1 MESVCTT
8 AGLDQRALPVKAGR
22 LRERVQFQR
31 RTQNLND
38 FGEPLQ
44 VWSTL
49 ADEWASVEPLSGR
62 EFFTALQSQS
72 DITVRVVC
80 RYSSAVAAV
89 KPQDRIV
96 HGDTVYDIRHPPIDP
111 KMEHR
116 ELHFMCT
123 QHVD

>member
-1 MESVCTT
+1 MKS
-8 AGLDQRALPVKAGR
+8 GKRRNL
-22 LRERVQFQR
+22 VQFQR
-31 RTQNLND
+31 RTSSLND

-49 ADEWASVEPLSGR
+49 AEEWVSVEPLNGR
-62 EFFTALQSQS
+62 EFFAALQSQS
-72 DITVRVVC
+72 DITVKIVC
-80 RYSSAVAAV
+80 LYSAAVAAV

-96 HGDTVYDIRHPPIDP
+96 HGDVVYDIRHPPIDP